1 MGVARVSK
9 GSCRNLSWGQ
19 TVPLFGWDPQADLLV
34 MQMYLKY
41 LFIVLGEALTP
52 YADDLSSAG
61 PHSV

>member
-1 MGVARVSK
+1 M
-9 GSCRNLSWGQ
+9 
-19 TVPLFGWDPQADLLV
+19 FGWDPQADLLV